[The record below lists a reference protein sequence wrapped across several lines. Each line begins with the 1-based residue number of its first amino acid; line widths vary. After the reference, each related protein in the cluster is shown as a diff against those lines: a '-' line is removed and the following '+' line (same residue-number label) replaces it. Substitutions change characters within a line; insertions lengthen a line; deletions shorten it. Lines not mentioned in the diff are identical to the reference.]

1 MMLKYGDKTLKT
13 LTFENGNNC
22 KMGRILGVE

>member
-13 LTFENGNNC
+13 LTFKNENNC